1 MFLIGWIKIKKDLF
15 YKTSLF
21 DYFDDNKEWID
32 LKKSDLFYKELPYFQ
47 DFKQSTQTAHYHI
60 FPQDWWIVLTDVVN
74 STQAIEAGHY
84 KEVNVVSVL
93 AMTTLFNLMPK
104 EIDVPFLFGGDGVTF
119 FVPESLLP
127 IAQQMIVINQEFA
140 KETFDLEVRG
150 HFLPVRTVYAQGYD
164 LKIVKQRVSK
174 RYYQACIVGNGIDF
188 AEKQLKAEEDR
199 TMHKLAN
206 RALFSPHL
214 FNGFYCSFQDVNPSK
229 EEMISL
235 IVKSRGETIESQL
248 ACYQEVLAY
257 LDTKMD
263 LLNNS
268 HPLQYEQLKISQEA
282 RVFAL
287 TEQINTW
294 QRAAWFKKWFH
305 WMLPYRQKLLRL
317 LLAFLPK
324 MPRNPQY
331 ETWVASDYRKID
343 GALKMT
349 ITCYQQE
356 RRKLETFLQTAFE
369 QNKLYYGLH
378 VNNKAFIT
386 CSVRYRDE
394 VHLIDGSDGGY
405 AFAAKHLKQQLQY
418 VSDSVVSA

>member
-1 MFLIGWIKIKKDLF
+1 MSQNEQVFLIFFEYIKGLIHLR
-15 YKTSLF
+15 
-21 DYFDDNKEWID
+21 
-32 LKKSDLFYKELPYFQ
+32 KSDLFYKNLPSFQ
-47 DFKQSTQTAHYHI
+47 DFKHSTCLEHYHV

-93 AMTTLFNLMPK
+93 AMTTLFNLLPK
-104 EIDVPFLFGGDGVTF
+104 EIEVPFLFGGDGVTF

-127 IAQQMIVINQEFA
+127 IAQQMIDFNQAFA
-140 KETFDLEVRG
+140 KEAFNLEVRG
-150 HFLPVRTVYAQGYD
+150 HFLPVRTVYAHGYD
-164 LKIVKQRVSK
+164 LKIAKQHVSK
-174 RYYQACIVGNGIDF
+174 RYYQAFIVGDGIDF
-188 AEKQLKAEEDR
+188 AEKQMKVEKTL
-199 TMHKLAN
+199 TQQPLTN
-206 RALFSPHL
+206 QVLFSPSL
-214 FNGFYCSFQDVNPSK
+214 FNGFYCSFQDVDPSK

-235 IVKSRGETIESQL
+235 IVKSKGETIEAQL
-248 ACYQEVLAY
+248 ACYQEILSY
-257 LDTKMD
+257 LDTQMD

-282 RVFAL
+282 HVFAL
-287 TEQINTW
+287 TEKINTW
-294 QRAAWFKKWFH
+294 QRTAWFKKWFH
-305 WMLPYRQKLLRL
+305 WMLPYRQRLLRVL
-317 LLAFLPK
+317 LSFLPK

-356 RRKLETFLQTAFE
+356 RRKLETFLQMAFE

-394 VHLIDGSDGGY
+394 VHLIDGADGGY
-405 AFAAKHLKQQLQY
+405 AFAAKHLKQQLQHPANM
-418 VSDSVVSA
+418 VVGA